1 MALEELL
8 THTFTFLPTPLVGA
22 TRVDRLERYLN
33 TLVESC
39 HPAGLPSSLCRREA
53 AYADE
58 KPASEGPTEGPA
70 ARRNYHRTPPAAL
83 KLSVSSP
90 RARRSFLKNSIPPH
104 IDHCHACTHNQS
116 ERTSAAFA
124 FSRRLSA
131 ETTLSTLS
139 DS

>member
-1 MALEELL
+1 VALEELL

-39 HPAGLPSSLCRREA
+39 HPAGLPSSLC
-53 AYADE
+53 
-58 KPASEGPTEGPA
+58 
-70 ARRNYHRTPPAAL
+70 
-83 KLSVSSP
+83 
-90 RARRSFLKNSIPPH
+90 SFLKNSIPPH